1 MHRVNRMADDL
12 DAPTAPA
19 ATGPRLRAALDAVPS
34 YRPGRPPAALEGV
47 TAYKISSNE
56 NPYPPLPS
64 VLAVVA
70 DAASRMNRYPDMAS
84 TELTAA
90 LARYVGVPTDCIAT
104 GTGSVGVLGQIVQST
119 CAEGDEVVFSWRSF
133 EAYPIV
139 VGVSGATPVPVPGTC
154 DGRHDLAA
162 MAEAITD
169 RTRLVL
175 VCTPNNPTGPS
186 VRSDE
191 LEEFLDRVPTDVLVV
206 IDEAYREFVRD
217 EYTPDAVG
225 VHRRRPNVA
234 VLRTFSKAY
243 GLAGLRVGYAV
254 AHPHLADAL
263 RKTAVPFGVST
274 MAQEAA
280 VASLAA
286 EDELLERVETL
297 VGERTRV
304 LETLRGQGWEVPD
317 SQANFVWLPLGGS
330 SLAFAARCAA
340 VGLSVRPFDGDGVR
354 CTIAEPEAN
363 DRLIEVCGE
372 YRALG

>member
-1 MHRVNRMADDL
+1 MADDL
-12 DAPTAPA
+12 DATAAPA
-19 ATGPRLRAALDAVPS
+19 TSPRLRAALDAVPS
-34 YRPGRPPAALEGV
+34 YRPGRPPAPLDGV
-47 TAYKISSNE
+47 TAFKISSNE

-70 DAASRMNRYPDMAS
+70 DAAARMNRYPDMACA
-84 TELTAA
+84 ELTAA
-90 LARYVGVPTDCIAT
+90 LARYVGVPADCIAT
-104 GTGSVGVLGQIVQST
+104 GTGSVGVLGQIIQST
-119 CAEGDEVVFSWRSF
+119 CAEGDEVVYAWRSF

-139 VGVSGATPVPVPGTC
+139 VGISGATAVPVPVTS

-162 MAEAITD
+162 MADAITE

-186 VRSDE
+186 VHAQE
-191 LEEFLDRVPTDVLVV
+191 LEDLLDRVPADVLVV

-217 EYTPDAVG
+217 QDTPDAVD

-263 RKTAVPFGVST
+263 RKTAVPFGVSSI
-274 MAQEAA
+274 AQDAA

-286 EDELLERVETL
+286 EAELLQRVETL
-297 VGERTRV
+297 VAERTRV
-304 LETLRGQGWEVPD
+304 LAALRDQGWDVPD

-330 SLAFAARCAA
+330 SLAFATRCAA

-354 CTIAEPEAN
+354 CTIAETEAN
-363 DRLIEVCGE
+363 DRLLEVCQE
-372 YRALG
+372 YRALS

>member
-1 MHRVNRMADDL
+1 MADDT
-12 DAPTAPA
+12 DVR
-19 ATGPRLRAALDAVPS
+19 PRLRAALDAVPS
-34 YRPGRPPAALEGV
+34 YKPGRPPTPVDGV
-47 TAYKISSNE
+47 TAYKLSSNE

-64 VLAVVA
+64 VLEVVR
-70 DAASRMNRYPDMAS
+70 DAAAQMNRYPDMAC
-84 TELTAA
+84 TALHEA
-90 LARYVGVPTDCIAT
+90 LARYVGVPVDCIAT
-104 GTGSVGVLGQIVQST
+104 GTGSVGVLGQVLQAT
-119 CAEGDEVVFSWRSF
+119 CGEGDEVVHAWRSF

-139 VGVSGATPVPVPGTC
+139 VGISGATAVPVPVTP

-162 MAEAITD
+162 MADAITE

-175 VCTPNNPTGPS
+175 VCTPNNPTGPA
-186 VRSDE
+186 VEEAE
-191 LEEFLDRVPTDVLVV
+191 LEEFLDRVPPDVLVV

-217 EYTPDAVG
+217 EKVPDAVD

-263 RKTAVPFGVST
+263 RKTAVPFGVSA
-274 MAQEAA
+274 MAQDAA

-286 EDELLERVETL
+286 EAELLERVEAL
-297 VGERTRV
+297 VAERTRV
-304 LETLRGQGWEVPD
+304 LAALREQGWDVPD

-340 VGLSVRPFDGDGVR
+340 VGLSVRPFEGDGVR
-354 CTIAEPEAN
+354 CTIGEPEAN
-363 DRLIEVCGE
+363 DRLVEVCRE
-372 YRALG
+372 YRALA